1 MGTPIKKNKKKGSI
15 IPLILGCLLIFAIII
30 GIGYMYYFP
39 CKDGEEMIDGK
50 CLVKCTDGKTR
61 VGVVCTT
68 PTSSTLLIC
77 KDDEEKVGDKCLIK
91 CTDGQTRVGVVC
103 KLVCKSDEDP
113 VDGKCLVKCEDGKVR
128 VAGVCRTPT
137 GSTPTGSTSTGSKP
151 TGSTSTG
158 STPTGSTP
166 TGSTS
171 TGSTSTGSTST
182 GSTPTGIK
190 PFVCADT
197 DDLVEGTCLIKCT
210 GGQTRVNGVCTAPIF
225 VKPAAV
231 LTKFIEFTKG
241 SGVGTTDWYVINLA
255 EMYVKVMENGNFR
268 QLTKDDF
275 ESYSCDGGSDSGY
288 CKTYPPSY
296 MIDNDGN
303 TFASTGRDSPKL
315 LFILK
320 KAQEVVEVTVA
331 NRYNCCRDRIDGV
344 KLSLYTENMTP
355 IKTCTFTKETGDTY
369 STCTI

>member
-15 IPLILGCLLIFAIII
+15 IPLILGGLLIFAIII
-30 GIGYMYYFP
+30 GIGYMYYFQ
-39 CKDGEEMIDGK
+39 CKEGEEMIEGK
-50 CLVKCTDGKTR
+50 CLVKCTDGQTR

-77 KDDEEKVGDKCLIK
+77 KDDEDKVGDKCLVK
-91 CTDGQTRVGVVC
+91 CTDGKTRVGVVC
-103 KLVCKSDEDP
+103 KLVCKDGEDP

-137 GSTPTGSTSTGSKP
+137 GSTPTGST
-151 TGSTSTG
+151 
-158 STPTGSTP
+158 P

-182 GSTPTGIK
+182 GSTPTGSTPTGSTPTGIT

-225 VKPAAV
+225 VKPVAV

-241 SGVGTTDWYVINLA
+241 SGWINLA
-255 EMYVKVMENGNFR
+255 DMYVKVMENGIFR
-268 QLTKDDF
+268 LLTAADF
-275 ESYSCDGGSDSGY
+275 ESYSCDGGSDSVL
-288 CKTYPPSY
+288 CKTYPPSH
-296 MIDNDGN
+296 MLDHNGH
-303 TFASTGRDSPKL
+303 TFAHTGDINPKL

-320 KAQEVVEVTVA
+320 KAQEVIEVKVA
-331 NRYNCCRDRIDGV
+331 NRWDCCRDRVDGV
-344 KLSLYTENMTP
+344 RLSLYTENMTP
-355 IKTCTFTKETGDTY
+355 IKTCTFTKETGSNDY
-369 STCTI
+369 SYCRP